1 MTSGIRFRPSAFTQ
15 RAHPHEEF
23 PRVLEIQVIS
33 FMRLVWHD
41 LFDADDR
48 LPERVWEAPS
58 SLGLR
63 ICGRRGPRKSCAGH
77 DVRVSNRSSHAASGG
92 VGNVLTYPQFRRGRL
107 ASSLMD
113 QAQHLKQETMDIGM
127 LFRASPWS
135 RSTRNSDGEHCP
147 GAACCE
153 RPRTT

>member
-63 ICGRRGPRKSCAGH
+63 IRGRRGPRKSCAGH

-92 VGNVLTYPQFRRGRL
+92 SGERSYL
-107 ASSLMD
+107 
-113 QAQHLKQETMDIGM
+113 
-127 LFRASPWS
+127 SPV
-135 RSTRNSDGEHCP
+135 STREAGEQSDGP
-147 GAACCE
+147 GPASQARNDGYRHALPCQPLVPFYSKLGW
-153 RPRTT
+153 RTLPRRRVL